1 MPKNKQEPRFFDA
14 TVFVIGK
21 KTQGGRIYPQ
31 ELADRIILD
40 VVGGEKKYYLEE
52 VAPVD
57 REKNGIK
64 PYESWPK
71 RAMAVCVEARMEHE
85 RLVMTFRVYA
95 TKYGKTLALVL
106 DNNPPEKL
114 EFYPVG
120 IGNTDSDGKV
130 TDYRLSYVTFEVK
143 K

>member
-1 MPKNKQEPRFFDA
+1 MPRSKSEPRFFDA
-14 TVFVIGK
+14 TVFIIGT
-21 KTQGGRIYPQ
+21 KTSSGNIYPQ
-31 ELADRIILD
+31 ELADKIILD
-40 VVGGEKKYYLEE
+40 VTTGAKKYTVEE

-71 RAMAVCVEARMEHE
+71 RAMATCVEARMDGNK
-85 RLVMTFRVYA
+85 LVMKFRLYA
-95 TKYGKTLALVL
+95 TKYGKTLGLLL
-106 DNNPPEKL
+106 DNNPIEKI

-120 IGNTDSDGKV
+120 IGIPDNNGVV
-130 TDYRLSYVTFEVK
+130 TKYSLSYVTFEVK